1 MPDDDAADAEG
12 LLAAGS
18 VEAGGPDAVATRAAI
33 SWSIGE
39 SCSGENGG
47 TTRAP
52 SASVPPDEPS
62 SVDISKCSNNKE
74 KIRDYRPLA
83 TADDR
88 LAAITTAWIT
98 LPRRMFHSR
107 RLVAH
112 APHTI
117 HTAVSLTPVNL
128 PLTGIYRGVSR
139 ILIALTLISLSKRSK
154 TP

>member
-12 LLAAGS
+12 LLVAGS

-33 SWSIGE
+33 SWSIRE

-47 TTRAP
+47 TTR
-52 SASVPPDEPS
+52 ASVPPDEPS
-62 SVDISKCSNNKE
+62 SVDISKCSKK

-88 LAAITTAWIT
+88 LAAITTTWIT
-98 LPRRMFHSR
+98 LPRRMLHSW
-107 RLVAH
+107 RLVAGTAH
-112 APHTI
+112 AP

-128 PLTGIYRGVSR
+128 PLTGIMVEK
-139 ILIALTLISLSKRSK
+139 I
-154 TP
+154 